1 MAGLGGLLSG
11 VMKGFGAGLEQ
22 VGQVELKKQS
32 ELDLRKQLADIESE
46 KRLRE
51 DEVRRERDIA
61 QIPKEASARAE
72 AKLTNAP
79 IEAKAAVAGEVATLE
94 ARKTAELDRKQAEAA
109 ASKRAEELKAQKNSG
124 VIGLEAEVAAM
135 SEKAKYDALTKAGVP
150 EAKAA
155 ALLAEYK
162 AAGPQRKLEL
172 DDQIAAAIKKEKE
185 VTTTLAKDKEYLGG
199 VSKIDVAKSAGNIA
213 EIREREKAYKDR
225 TDSKGGAETT
235 KDLERK
241 QQAAAER
248 LAYELNVPKTKVNE
262 ELGSLRKKAERGD
275 KAAADKLKALGSYLT
290 DWESANAR
298 LREWQRSPKKDS
310 DEAAPTKTTGE
321 KRPIESFNR

>member
-32 ELDLRKQLADIESE
+32 ELDLRKQMMEIESE

-61 QIPKEASARAE
+61 QIPKEATARAE
-72 AKLTNAP
+72 AKVTTAP
-79 IEAKAAVAGEVATLE
+79 IEAKAIVAGESATLE

-109 ASKRAEELKAQKNSG
+109 ASKRVEELKAIKEKG
-124 VIGLEAEVAAM
+124 VAGLEAEVAAM
-135 SEKAKYDALTKAGVP
+135 TEAAKYDALIKAKVP
-150 EAKAA
+150 EAKAR
-155 ALLAEYK
+155 ALLAEYE
-162 AAGPQRKLEL
+162 AAGPQRQKEL
-172 DDQIAAAIKKEKE
+172 NDQIAASIKKEKD
-185 VTTTLAKDKEYLGG
+185 VVTTLAKDKEYTRGL
-199 VSKIDVAKSAGNIA
+199 STIDVAKSAGSIA

-225 TDSKGGAETT
+225 TDGKGGAETT
-235 KDLERK
+235 KDLERQ

-248 LAYELNVPKTKVNE
+248 LAYELSVPKNKVNE
-262 ELGSLRKKAERGD
+262 EIGSLRKKAERGD
-275 KAAADKLKALGSYLT
+275 KAAADKLRNLGAYLT
-290 DWESANAR
+290 DWESANTK

-310 DEAAPTKTTGE
+310 GEAAPAKTTGE

>member
-32 ELDLRKQLADIESE
+32 ELDLRKQMMEIESE

-51 DEVRRERDIA
+51 DEVRRERDMA
-61 QIPKEASARAE
+61 QIPEEARIRAE
-72 AKLTNAP
+72 AELTTAP
-79 IEAKAAVAGEVATLE
+79 TKAKAIVAGESATLE
-94 ARKTAELDRKQAEAA
+94 ARKTAELDRRQAEAA

-185 VTTTLAKDKEYLGG
+185 VTTTLAKDKEYTRGL
-199 VSKIDVAKSAGNIA
+199 STIDVAKSAGNIA

-225 TDSKGGAETT
+225 TDNKDGGKTT
-235 KDLERK
+235 KDLER
-241 QQAAAER
+241 QQKAAEAR
-248 LAYELNVPKTKVNE
+248 LAYALKVPPNKVNE
-262 ELGSLRKKAERGD
+262 ELGSLGRKAERGD
-275 KAAADKLKALGSYLT
+275 KAAAEKLKTIELDLR
-290 DWESANAR
+290 DWESANTE
-298 LREWQRSPKKDS
+298 LRQWQRSPKKDS
-310 DEAAPTKTTGE
+310 GEAAPAKTTGD